1 MSVTDKDR
9 GRTRE
14 HVHSHN
20 GVTSCDFEHSHMHP
34 GVTGPPIYADLYGKD
49 HHYKDQHYH
58 EITGLTTY
66 DRGHFHYYRANN
78 GPAIPVER
86 GNHTHYVNFRT
97 SFNDGHDHRIEGFIE
112 VTPSG

>member
-34 GVTGPPIYADLYGKD
+34 GVKAPIYAVYMEK
-49 HHYKDQHYH
+49 
-58 EITGLTTY
+58 ITIKINTTMK
-66 DRGHFHYYRANN
+66 
-78 GPAIPVER
+78 
-86 GNHTHYVNFRT
+86 
-97 SFNDGHDHRIEGFIE
+97 
-112 VTPSG
+112 